1 MIYLLYQCKQDG
13 KQVYI
18 PNKEVIESF
27 TNSIEA
33 SDWGATT
40 HALINSRNLLEATWN
55 KKEEKV
61 ANYVEQAHL
70 DTSILTYNDENALS
84 YTLSL
89 AYYSARDYYT
99 IIREMPSGKGY
110 ADLVF
115 LSKKDKPAMVIELKW
130 NQQVE
135 GAIKQIKERNYIHGL
150 QAYKDNLLLVGI
162 TYDTKSKKH
171 SCKIEILHD

>member
-171 SCKIEILHD
+171 SCKIETLHD